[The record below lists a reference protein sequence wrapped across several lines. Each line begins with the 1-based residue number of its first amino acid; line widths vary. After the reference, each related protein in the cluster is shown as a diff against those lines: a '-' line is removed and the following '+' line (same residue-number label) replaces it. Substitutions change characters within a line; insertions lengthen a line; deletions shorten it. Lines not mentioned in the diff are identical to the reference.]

1 MTQPDELPKNIAFFS
16 SGELSEKTD
25 GLQITICFDYE
36 LACESPEVVNIVQE
50 FQKLPQPEQEQRVER
65 LLKHPRIARWAEAGV
80 KEVSQE
86 KSEPVS
92 EPASLDDLI
101 LQLVSDGVASAAK
114 IATEIRALGVPDVSM
129 QIVRQLL
136 SQLMEAGRLEKND
149 RGYRLASPETLKPSR
164 GTEQW
169 EKDSLDAPLIPTI
182 CLAAA
187 KWFPKP
193 WLTIPFNDRQK
204 LIERFAHVYSSFQ
217 PLSISHGYDSPE
229 KNTLRSKALASDNAM
244 GHRFEVYTMSVD
256 LSEPTT
262 RLKQRFAAWLKQERA
277 RLKENWLKQKHI
289 RLKDRLAMQVEER
302 SHRGHN
308 KPAELLRAL
317 ASYRLAKLPLAKRQ
331 IMEGR
336 LGIEIS
342 DSQISRGKKRIEK
355 LMKFRNYLR

>member
-1 MTQPDELPKNIAFFS
+1 MKQPDELPKNISFFS

-36 LACESPEVVNIVQE
+36 LACESPEVVSIVQE
-50 FQKLPQPEQEQRVER
+50 FQKLPQPEQEQRVKR
-65 LLKHPRIARWAEAGV
+65 LLKHPRIGRWAEVGV
-80 KEVSQE
+80 KEDSKE
-86 KSEPVS
+86 KSEPVI
-92 EPASLDDLI
+92 EPASIDDVM
-101 LQLVSDGVASAAK
+101 LQLVSEGVGSPAK
-114 IATEIRALGVPDVSM
+114 IAAGIRVLGVPGVST
-129 QIVRQLL
+129 QVVRQLL
-136 SQLMEAGRLEKND
+136 SQLMEAGQLKKNG
-149 RGYRLASPETLKPSR
+149 RGYRCASPEAPKSLQ
-164 GTEQW
+164 GTEQR
-169 EKDSLDAPLIPTI
+169 EEYSLAPALTPTI

-193 WLTIPFNDRQK
+193 WLTIPLSDRKK
-204 LIERFAHVYSSFQ
+204 LVEDFTPVYNSFQ
-217 PLSISHGYDSPE
+217 PLSISHGYDSPQRAG
-229 KNTLRSKALASDNAM
+229 LRAKAIASDNAL
-244 GHRFEVYTMSVD
+244 GHRFEVYTMSLD

-262 RLKQRFAAWLKQERA
+262 RLEQRFATWLKQERA

-331 IMEGR
+331 IMEGK